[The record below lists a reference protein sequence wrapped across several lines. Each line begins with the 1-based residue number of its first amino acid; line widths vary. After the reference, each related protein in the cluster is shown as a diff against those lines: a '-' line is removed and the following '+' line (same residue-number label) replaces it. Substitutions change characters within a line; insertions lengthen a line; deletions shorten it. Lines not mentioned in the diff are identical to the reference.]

1 MRERLACCWRQRERD
16 GNRMVRFGGVFGGYL
31 AYLVGDQGA
40 LFGEESREE
49 GGRGVVV
56 VVEGVEVAG
65 VDF

>member
-1 MRERLACCWRQRERD
+1 
-16 GNRMVRFGGVFGGYL
+16 MVRFGGVFGGYL